1 MDTGN
6 LIENDVVQRAQANDP
21 EASRHIIETMH
32 PPMMGFIF
40 RLLGPRH
47 RGQMEDI
54 AQEVFLKVFRALD
67 RFDVNRGV
75 RFSTWVLTFTR
86 NHCLDILKKKHIPV
100 FSMSS
105 TPFDEGPLA
114 LADEGAR
121 APDQIANGKEIG
133 QRIDLALR
141 EINPEQRAVFEMR
154 ERKGMEYTDIAKLM
168 GVAEG
173 TVKSRLHR
181 ARLALRD
188 LLADLRSNIEPSI
201 A

>member
-21 EASRHIIETMH
+21 EASRQIVEAMY

-40 RLLGPRH
+40 RLLGPKH

-54 AQEVFLKVFRALD
+54 AQDVFLKVFRALK

-86 NHCLDILKKKHIPV
+86 NHCLDILKKKQLPT

-105 TPFDEGPLA
+105 TAFDEGPLA
-114 LADEGAR
+114 LPDEGALT
-121 APDQIANGKEIG
+121 PDQVANSKDIG
-133 QRIDLALR
+133 DRIDLALR

-154 ERKGMEYTDIAKLM
+154 ERRGMEYTDIAKLM

-188 LLADLRSNIEPSI
+188 LLTDLRGNIEPSI